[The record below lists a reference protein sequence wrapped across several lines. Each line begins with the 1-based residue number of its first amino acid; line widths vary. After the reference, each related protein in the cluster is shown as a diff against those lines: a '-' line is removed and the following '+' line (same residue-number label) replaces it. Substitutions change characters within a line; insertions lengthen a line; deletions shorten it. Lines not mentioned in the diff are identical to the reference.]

1 VSEAA
6 VNEPIGEKR
15 IRLVLVD
22 DQALFRGS
30 LGRYLA
36 AQPGLDLAGECGSG
50 AEALDLLRDSPAD
63 LVLLDFD
70 SGTERCEELI
80 SALRSGGYRG
90 HFLIL
95 DGGLDAEDP
104 MVALRLGV
112 TGIFRKSQGPERLVQ
127 AIRLVANG
135 AVWMEN
141 SVFQTLIGQ
150 LGEPEPVFE
159 NQEAASLLKDREEK
173 VLLGILGGLSN
184 RKIGDKIGLSEGS
197 VKAVVQQ
204 LFYKAGVRTRSQLVR
219 VALEGSLG
227 KARELAKRSQSHG

>member
-1 VSEAA
+1 
-6 VNEPIGEKR
+6 VNEPTGENR

-36 AQPGLDLAGECGSG
+36 AEPGLELAGECGSR
-50 AEALDLLRDSPAD
+50 AEVLDLLRDSRVD

-70 SGTERCEELI
+70 AGTERCQELI
-80 SALRSGGYRG
+80 SAVRGAGYQG

-95 DGGLDAEDP
+95 DGGLDAEDS

-112 TGIFRKSQGPERLVQ
+112 SGLFRKSEGPDRLVQ

-135 AVWMEN
+135 AVWMDQ
-141 SVFQTLIGQ
+141 SVFQVLINR
-150 LGEPEPVFE
+150 LVEPAPAFAD
-159 NQEAASLLKDREEK
+159 QGSGSLLKDREEK

-184 RKIGDKIGLSEGS
+184 RKIGDQIGLSEGS

-204 LFYKAGVRTRSQLVR
+204 LFYKSGVRTRSQLVR

-227 KARELAKRSQSHG
+227 TARELAKRGQSDG

>member
-1 VSEAA
+1 MSEAA

-50 AEALDLLRDSPAD
+50 AEAFDLLRDSPAD

-150 LGEPEPVFE
+150 LGEPELVFE

>member
-1 VSEAA
+1 MSEAA

-50 AEALDLLRDSPAD
+50 AEAFDLLRDSPAD

-80 SALRSGGYRG
+80 SALRSAGYRG

-150 LGEPEPVFE
+150 LGEPELVFE

>member
-80 SALRSGGYRG
+80 SALRGAGYRG